1 MLNAVASAHIPHGVS
16 DREVLPSS
24 DDVLES
30 AVAQDPTQTE
40 LERVQAL
47 MGRGLDGATG
57 SSPLVG
63 CSEDILIVAQGPVDH
78 LDAAGLH
85 AASFTPHPAAEGA
98 LLATIPAEEGE
109 S

>member
-1 MLNAVASAHIPHGVS
+1 VLNAVASAHIPHGVS
-16 DREVLPSS
+16 EREVLPSS

-47 MGRGLDGATG
+47 MARGLDVATG
-57 SSPLVG
+57 SSPFVG
-63 CSEDILIVAQGPVDH
+63 CFEDILVVVQGPVDH

-85 AASFTPHPAAEGA
+85 AASFTPHPAPEEA